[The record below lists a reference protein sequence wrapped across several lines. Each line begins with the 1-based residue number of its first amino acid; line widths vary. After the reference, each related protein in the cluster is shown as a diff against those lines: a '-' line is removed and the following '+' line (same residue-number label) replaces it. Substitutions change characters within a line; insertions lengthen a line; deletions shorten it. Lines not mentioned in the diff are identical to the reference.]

1 MVGVFWALGG
11 ILVDLR
17 GGGKKGGFGL
27 KAEAWSEMELVE
39 RRGGS
44 LRWMKG
50 KVVDGG
56 ECATYGERALML

>member
-1 MVGVFWALGG
+1 
-11 ILVDLR
+11 VDLR